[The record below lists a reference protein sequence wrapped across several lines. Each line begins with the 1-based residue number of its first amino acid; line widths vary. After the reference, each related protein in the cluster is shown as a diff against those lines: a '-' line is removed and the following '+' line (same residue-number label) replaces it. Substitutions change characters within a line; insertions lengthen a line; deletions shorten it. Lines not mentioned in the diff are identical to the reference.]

1 MLKHLVF
8 LVELAVLVTQ
18 EGLVIGC
25 ISAEEG
31 KVT

>member
-18 EGLVIGC
+18 EGLIIGC
-25 ISAEEG
+25 IPAEEG